1 MFKLSALCF
10 ASLVALQAPA
20 AFAQDAAR
28 PASEQALASR
38 IDAAIAPYYKADAPG
53 ATVIVT
59 QDGKTVLRKAYGMA
73 DVAKGK
79 AMTPDT
85 ALRLGSITKQFTAV
99 GILMLLDEGKLAL
112 DDDITKF
119 LPDYPTRGKR
129 ITIEHLLTHTSG
141 IVSYTSRAGFERNST
156 NDMSVSGM
164 IDTFKNDPLDFD
176 PGTRFSYNNSGYFLL
191 GAVIEK
197 ISGQPYAKF
206 VEERIFKPLDMQHT
220 AYEGHERNPGPRAAG
235 HTKGW
240 FGVTSSKPL
249 SMSQPYA
256 AGSLVSTVDDLA
268 RWDAA
273 ITAGKLLKP
282 ATWQK
287 ATTSYVLADGKPT
300 NYGYGWQIGKLR
312 GVPMVS
318 HGGGINGFSTYAL
331 RLPQQK
337 VYVAVLTNSDD
348 AKIQPEMVASKAAA
362 IAIGNPFPDFKAV
375 KIDDA
380 LLDAYAG
387 TYRIDANA
395 TRSFKRDNGKL
406 VMQRSNREPI
416 TLTPYANDGF
426 FMPDSLTT
434 IVFARNAKG
443 EVSHVVV
450 HSQGSELINQRVDTP

>member
-10 ASLVALQAPA
+10 ASLVALHAPA

-53 ATVIVT
+53 ATVILT

-99 GILMLLDEGKLAL
+99 AILMLADEGKLAL

-156 NDMSVSGM
+156 KDMSVSGM

-191 GAVIEK
+191 GALIEK
-197 ISGQPYAKF
+197 ISGQSYATF
-206 VEERIFKPLDMQHT
+206 IAERIFTPLGMQHT
-220 AYEGHERNPGPRAAG
+220 AYEGHERTPGPRAAG

-240 FGVTSSKPL
+240 FGVGASKPL

-256 AGSLVSTVDDLA
+256 AGALVSTVDDLA

-273 ITAGKLLKP
+273 ISAGKLLKP

-287 ATTSYVLADGKPT
+287 AHTSAVLADGKPT

-312 GVPMVS
+312 GVPMVA
-318 HGGGINGFSTYAL
+318 HDGGINGFSTSAL

-337 VYVAVLTNSDD
+337 VYVAVLSNSD
-348 AKIQPEMVASKAAA
+348 APTVQPDMVASQAAA

-375 KIDDA
+375 KIDNA

-395 TRSFKRDNGKL
+395 TRGFKRDGDKL
-406 VMQRSNREPI
+406 VMQRTNRAPVI
-416 TLTPYANDGF
+416 LTPYANDGF
-426 FMPDSLTT
+426 FMPASLTT
-434 IVFARNAKG
+434 FVFARNDKG

-450 HSQGSELINQRVDTP
+450 HSQGSEMINQRVGAP